1 MYEGALPVEAKH
13 MDVQRYATFIPVI
26 MNNSIL
32 SAIDEHARTH
42 IHMVALDVSVILTG
56 HDTHIP
62 EDLELQ

>member
-1 MYEGALPVEAKH
+1 

-26 MNNSIL
+26 MNNIIL
-32 SAIDEHARTH
+32 STAIDEHARTH